1 MIAISLPLKKGK
13 AFLNGSLSRSEIL
26 GGISVFYM
34 VLRAGTFIALLLIP
48 VLYLVISNLLLNP
61 LRLVNQAHKRL
72 QEGDLDYRIQEKANS
87 IEYSYSF
94 LSFNQMADQIKT
106 LKIENYEKEL
116 DRQKMEL
123 KNLQLQIHPHFL
135 LNTFNLVYTLA
146 QRKETGAIQDIVIY
160 LSEYFR
166 YIFRSG
172 KSLELFP
179 KEQKLI
185 EGYIRMAEVRY
196 PDSIE
201 VRYEY
206 DPEIS
211 FVRVPPLL
219 LHNFVENIVKYAVK
233 QGQITHISLLGQYI
247 DGIVTFM
254 IMDDGA
260 GMSEEEVKNLDK
272 RMRNGN
278 IDGEHIGFVN
288 SLKRLRYFYGETADI
303 LISADVGMG
312 TCVTIQFP
320 YDLEVQDAAFDGE

>member
-1 MIAISLPLKKGK
+1 
-13 AFLNGSLSRSEIL
+13 
-26 GGISVFYM
+26 M

-288 SLKRLRYFYGETADI
+288 SLKAQVFLRGNGGYFNQCG
-303 LISADVGMG
+303 
-312 TCVTIQFP
+312 CW
-320 YDLEVQDAAFDGE
+320 DGNLCDDTVSL